1 MIIKK
6 SALMEWLR
14 NNYSNIS
21 CKDRHFNMLD
31 KVKQFV
37 NESFGKGVNEKGSEH
52 FEQTIYWAQQ
62 LKPDADE
69 PILIAAYA
77 HDIARA
83 FRKENSEETFKNR
96 ELDDPEIL
104 KEHQE
109 EGARIMADFL
119 RKEGYDEG
127 SIKRVYDMIRRH
139 EEGGDEE
146 SDLIKDA
153 DSISYLEINAVKHI
167 KWIDNLGKDKIKNKI
182 DWMYNR
188 ISSDK
193 AKELANPLYEK
204 VLSLI

>member
-1 MIIKK
+1 M
-6 SALMEWLR
+6 S
-14 NNYSNIS
+14 Y
-21 CKDRHFNMLD
+21 NMLD

-52 FEQTIYWAQQ
+52 FEQTIYWTRQ

-83 FRKENSEETFKNR
+83 FRKENSEETFQNK
-96 ELDDPEIL
+96 EFDDLEIL

-119 RKEGYDEG
+119 RKEGYDES
-127 SIKRVYDMIRRH
+127 SIKRVYDMILHH

-146 SDLIKDA
+146 SNLIKDA
-153 DSISYLEINAVKHI
+153 DSISYLETNAVKHTKLI
-167 KWIDNLGKDKIKNKI
+167 NNLGKDKIKNKI

-193 AKELANPLYEK
+193 AKELAKPLYEK
-204 VLSLI
+204 VLSLIR